1 MSILAEAG
9 KFSFNPADP
18 KILKDPYPIFKEL
31 RETDPV
37 HWSNLGFWVLTR
49 FDDCRSVL
57 VNKDFGQGNFV
68 DNIQIFYGPE
78 FDVLSHSAYRW
89 LSRVFVMQDPPDHT
103 RLRNLISS
111 ALSLKRIRLMEPRM
125 RVLAKRLLEQFK
137 LSTDDNFITGFA
149 YKFPTLVMCDMLG
162 ISEQEYSDE
171 VFLALNQAIADSFVV
186 FETRALSEQELSKA
200 DSQMDFLMGFFGDLF
215 EKRRLHPQNDLTS
228 ALVQTQD
235 GANGALTPEEL
246 ATSVIGLFGA
256 GFETTAH
263 MIGNGMFCLG
273 ENLLQQQLLVASPD
287 MAADAV
293 EEILRY
299 ESSLQASYRTALI
312 DQDVNGQHIK
322 QGERV
327 ITIVAAAN
335 RDGRVFSDPEVF
347 DIAPRQ
353 EKSLTFGGGIHYCIG
368 AALARLEGRVF
379 LEELV
384 GNHPNF
390 YVDVDSA
397 RLRNAFLFRGYDY
410 LKVDLR

>member
-1 MSILAEAG
+1 
-9 KFSFNPADP
+9 
-18 KILKDPYPIFKEL
+18 
-31 RETDPV
+31 
-37 HWSNLGFWVLTR
+37 
-49 FDDCRSVL
+49 
-57 VNKDFGQGNFV
+57 
-68 DNIQIFYGPE
+68 
-78 FDVLSHSAYRW
+78 
-89 LSRVFVMQDPPDHT
+89 
-103 RLRNLISS
+103 
-111 ALSLKRIRLMEPRM
+111 
-125 RVLAKRLLEQFK
+125 
-137 LSTDDNFITGFA
+137 
-149 YKFPTLVMCDMLG
+149 
-162 ISEQEYSDE
+162 
-171 VFLALNQAIADSFVV
+171 
-186 FETRALSEQELSKA
+186 
-200 DSQMDFLMGFFGDLF
+200 
-215 EKRRLHPQNDLTS
+215 
-228 ALVQTQD
+228 VQTQD
-235 GANGALTPEEL
+235 GANGVLTPEEL

-256 GFETTAH
+256 GFETTSH

-368 AALARLEGRVF
+368 AALARLEGQVF

-384 GNHPNF
+384 ENYPNF